1 MSRNIKKEREQEAY
15 DVDEYE
21 VILFKKKSCITTQF
35 KSD

>member
-21 VILFKKKSCITTQF
+21 VILFKKKIMYNHII
-35 KSD
+35 